1 MTAAASSAAESK
13 AKSADSKL
21 SPALLA
27 AREHTRMVA
36 KWGAI
41 NVPGMD
47 QRRAEAI
54 GLQPMIKQIGYSTNT
69 QELPPVLRTPGDAA
83 RFVRRTAEL
92 LLHSCEVWK
101 QIEINCRETNN
112 YYKELLTTARVHEEA
127 FRTAADI
134 LSKIM
139 ERPGLLSV
147 CSPEHGWVASA
158 WQTKRSI
165 RGVRSASSR
174 RRRWPSPSCWM

>member
-147 CSPEHGWVASA
+147 LSLIHISEPRDGLLARMPSSA
-158 WQTKRSI
+158 
-165 RGVRSASSR
+165 
-174 RRRWPSPSCWM
+174 